1 MEHKHSESILSAAA
15 RQRESLRASIAG
27 ILANALLFLI
37 KLAAGLLS
45 HSVSILADAANSLSD
60 ASSSVLSLI
69 GVRLSAKPADA
80 EHPFGHGRIE
90 YLAALFISIL
100 MVLVG
105 FSSLWTSVGKIRHP
119 VLTAFGIL
127 PLMIMIISVLIKCG
141 LAFYYR
147 KQAVKL
153 SSAVLA
159 AAAADARNDLV
170 VTGAAILVMLIERK
184 LQVPVDGYVGAAVS
198 LFVIISGFS
207 VMRDT
212 TLPLIGEAQNPEL
225 CAKIISIVESEE
237 GILGTH
243 DLLVHSYG
251 PDRHIA
257 SIHAE
262 VSNILSLEDAHRIA
276 DEAERAVKD
285 ALGVQLVIH
294 ADPVA
299 LDDPA
304 AAAAKEDLEKV
315 LAGIDPQLSY
325 HDFRVIPGKQHINLV
340 FDLVLPYSYDAAQQ
354 EELVLQIGQALSAR
368 NARYHC
374 HITCDRQ

>member
-1 MEHKHSESILSAAA
+1 MEHNHSESILSASA

-105 FSSLWTSVGKIRHP
+105 FSSLGTSVGKIRQP

-127 PLMIMIISVLIKCG
+127 PLVIMIVSVLIKCG
-141 LAFYYR
+141 LALYYR

-153 SSAVLA
+153 SSTVLS

-212 TLPLIGEAQNPEL
+212 TLPLIGESQNPEL

-304 AAAAKEDLEKV
+304 AAAAKEDLEQV
-315 LAGIDPQLSY
+315 LAGTDPLLSY

-340 FDLVLPYSYDAAQQ
+340 FDLVLPYSYDTAQQ
-354 EELVLQIGQALSAR
+354 EALVRQIGQALTER

-374 HITCDRQ
+374 HITCDRL